1 MYKYRM
7 INENVLSDIELK
19 CAYNYDFNGVATVN
33 IFKSDEVELHSKLL
47 EEGEAKHVALK
58 SITKNSATVY
68 WPGCGTFFVEEGKKI
83 SYVVKD
89 GCDETEIEQVILCV
103 CLPLLAIQRNMF
115 CLHGSGLVTNNKIT
129 LISGDSGSGKSTL
142 AASLINRGYKYIT
155 DDILPIEIKEKVMS
169 LPTFP
174 VRKLCEDA
182 LLEMNEYDG
191 ELIEINDG
199 DKYKKGIKRLDEF
212 INEPLEL
219 ANIIIIKPKD
229 TDNVSLRKITG
240 PTVLQNVINCLF
252 RISDYEDIE
261 IKRSIMQGVLN
272 IAKVI
277 DVYEMSRPIGKMTVN
292 EQIEVLGE
300 IFCEHN

>member
-1 MYKYRM
+1 M
-7 INENVLSDIELK
+7 
-19 CAYNYDFNGVATVN
+19 
-33 IFKSDEVELHSKLL
+33 
-47 EEGEAKHVALK
+47 
-58 SITKNSATVY
+58 
-68 WPGCGTFFVEEGKKI
+68 
-83 SYVVKD
+83 
-89 GCDETEIEQVILCV
+89 
-103 CLPLLAIQRNMF
+103 
-115 CLHGSGLVTNNKIT
+115 
-129 LISGDSGSGKSTL
+129 
-142 AASLINRGYKYIT
+142 
-155 DDILPIEIKEKVMS
+155 PIEIREKVMS

-212 INEPLEL
+212 VNEPLEL

-229 TDNVSLRKITG
+229 TDNVSLKKITG
-240 PTVLQNVINCLF
+240 PSVLQDVINCLF